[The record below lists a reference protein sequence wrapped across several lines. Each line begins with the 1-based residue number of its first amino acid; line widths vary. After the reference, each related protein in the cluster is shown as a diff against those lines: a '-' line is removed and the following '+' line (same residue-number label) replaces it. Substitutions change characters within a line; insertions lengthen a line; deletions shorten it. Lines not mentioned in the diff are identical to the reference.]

1 MPKPPRRPAP
11 GADEPDE
18 PLLAGGAE
26 PPQAGDTE
34 PRLVSGAAQV
44 VDQVE
49 ASLRPRNLAEYVG
62 QPRIKENLRVF
73 VTAAKARGEPMDH
86 VLLHGGPGLGKTTLA
101 HVIATELGV
110 RIRATSGPAIERS
123 GDLAALLTNLERGD
137 VLFIDEIHRLPAIVE
152 ETLYPAMEDFH
163 LDLIVGQGPAARS
176 VKYPLQP
183 FTLVGATTR
192 IGLMTAPLRAR
203 FGVTHQLEPYTIDE
217 VIEVIRR
224 SARLLGVDA
233 DDDGLREIG
242 ARARGTPRV
251 ANRLLRRVRDF
262 AEVDGS
268 GRIDL
273 ALARHALERLGV
285 DERGLD
291 TADRRLLVAL
301 HEKFR
306 GGPVGLSTIAA
317 ALAEEQ
323 DTVEDIQEPY
333 LLRLGLLERTPRG
346 RCLTPLGRQVAKA
359 AGAVEPSDGPGDQRR
374 LF

>member
-1 MPKPPRRPAP
+1 MPRQDPPPRRGEPGDAPEPAR
-11 GADEPDE
+11 
-18 PLLAGGAE
+18 LV
-26 PPQAGDTE
+26 AGD
-34 PRLVSGAAQV
+34 PQPA
-44 VDQVE
+44 DQVE
-49 ASLRPRNLAEYVG
+49 ASLRPRTLEEYVG
-62 QPRIKENLRVF
+62 QARIKENLRVF
-73 VTAAKARGEPMDH
+73 VQAAAGRGEPMDH

-101 HVIATELGV
+101 HVIAHELGV

-137 VLFIDEIHRLPAIVE
+137 VLFIDEIHRLPAVVE

-217 VIEVIRR
+217 VVEVVRR
-224 SARLLGVDA
+224 SARLLGVEADA
-233 DDDGLREIG
+233 DGLSEI
-242 ARARGTPRV
+242 ARRSRGTPRV

-262 AEVDGS
+262 AQVEGQ
-268 GRIDL
+268 GRVDL
-273 ALARHALERLGV
+273 AIANHALERLGV

-291 TADRRLLVAL
+291 TADRRLLVTL

-346 RCLTPLGRQVAKA
+346 RCLTPLGRQVAKE
-359 AGAVEPSDGPGDQRR
+359 AGAADGPLPKGDQQR